1 MADDEGADEPSRLS
15 ICAAVPIGTCCEM
28 SAEESCQLLNCGGST
43 GFGGGSWGR
52 GAPLLH
58 WFCEGTGASRLGACG
73 VAGTVACTCAGAKG
87 GAALLTHT
95 PHQRQVTAR
104 RHACIRGRRGSI
116 LKHSIEPERGCGTAH
131 RSPAP
136 ALRRHDT
143 THRRRTPT
151 APHVVAESAP
161 STSFGHAFTTTT
173 PCSSP
178 VRLSVRHHIGTMS
191 PRGKQ
196 AHSSSA
202 RKKLLTARK
211 GRTATTHSPRIT
223 TTSR

>member
-1 MADDEGADEPSRLS
+1 M
-15 ICAAVPIGTCCEM
+15 
-28 SAEESCQLLNCGGST
+28 
-43 GFGGGSWGR
+43 
-52 GAPLLH
+52 LH

-116 LKHSIEPERGCGTAH
+116 LKHSIQPERGCGTAH

-151 APHVVAESAP
+151 APPHVVAESAP
-161 STSFGHAFTTTT
+161 TSFGHAFTTTT

-191 PRGKQ
+191 P
-196 AHSSSA
+196 HSSSA
-202 RKKLLTARK
+202 KSSLPREKAAPR
-211 GRTATTHSPRIT
+211 PRIPPA
-223 TTSR
+223 SPPRPADCSCCIHKQV